1 MLLPD
6 RIALVTGAAGGI
18 GRAISLRFAE
28 EGAIVGVC
36 DLDLPQAEAVAQEV
50 RSAGGRAFAYRLD
63 AAEESEVQA
72 FFPRFREEHGR
83 LDILVNNA
91 GLCRNVSIEDI
102 DGEEWDLY
110 LRVNLKSVFL
120 CSKEALRI
128 MKAQRS
134 GKLISLASA
143 AGKIGGVVAG
153 AHYAAA
159 KAGVICLTKSLALQ
173 AAPFGIRANAIAP
186 GPIATRM
193 TEEWGPELT
202 AAFVEKIPLHRYGQ
216 PEEVAEVALLL
227 ASDRAGFITGE
238 VIGINGGL
246 LMD

>member
-1 MLLPD
+1 MLLQN
-6 RIALVTGAAGGI
+6 RVALITGGARGI
-18 GRAISLRFAE
+18 GRAIALRFAA
-28 EGAIVGVC
+28 EGAEVAVC
-36 DLDLPQAEAVAQEV
+36 DLDAEGAGGVAEEI
-50 RSAGGRAFAYRLD
+50 RAAGGRASPFQLD
-63 AAEESEVQA
+63 AASEEEVKA
-72 FFPRFREEHGR
+72 IFAAVVREHGR

-102 DGEEWDLY
+102 DGEEWDRFLK
-110 LRVNLKSVFL
+110 VNLKSVFL
-120 CSKEALRI
+120 CSKEALRF
-128 MKAQRS
+128 MKERRY
-134 GKLISLASA
+134 GKVISLGSA

-159 KAGVICLTKSLALQ
+159 KAGVMCFTKSLALQ
-173 AAPFGIRANAIAP
+173 AAPYGINVNAIAP

-193 TEEWGPELT
+193 TEEWGAALND
-202 AAFVEKIPLHRYGQ
+202 AFVAKIPLHRYGR

-238 VIGINGGL
+238 IIDVNGGL